1 MGELGV
7 IQYDIVVNVFSL
19 TIAAMG
25 VAAAFFLMQRNEV
38 LPRYKMGLTL
48 LGLVAGVSAYFYY
61 RLYGSWTEAFGVM
74 NGTLRS
80 SGTAFNEGLRYA
92 EWLLTAPLLLVA
104 FVRVLDMPAQQAR
117 LRSTVLGVLA
127 VEMIILRYPGQLSSA
142 AEGRWLWWGVALV
155 PAIIIVYQ
163 LYVGLASAINTEP
176 VESRNLARKAR
187 LLLVLTGAAYPVL
200 YLFPLVGVTGGI
212 AYTGMQA
219 GYAVADILSKV
230 AFGLLLFRMAA
241 IKSVPVE
248 EMPVLAGTLRAVKG

>member
-7 IQYDIVVNVFSL
+7 VQYDIVVNVFSL
-19 TIAAMG
+19 AIAAMG

-38 LPRYKMGLTL
+38 LPRYRMGLTL
-48 LGLVAGVSAYFYY
+48 LSLVAGVSAYFYY
-61 RLYGSWTEAFGVM
+61 RLYGSWVEAFSVV

-80 SGTAFNEGLRYA
+80 GGATFNEGLRYA

-104 FVRVLDMPAQQAR
+104 FVHVLDMPAQQAR
-117 LRSTVLGVLA
+117 LRSTVLSVLA

-163 LYVGLASAINTEP
+163 LYVGLSSAINTEP
-176 VESRNLARKAR
+176 LESRKLVRKAR

-200 YLFPLVGVTGGI
+200 YLLPLVGVTGGI
-212 AYTGMQA
+212 PYTGMQA
-219 GYAVADILSKV
+219 GYAVADILSKAV
-230 AFGLLLFRMAA
+230 FGLMLFRIAA
-241 IKSVPVE
+241 IKSMPLE
-248 EMPVLAGTLRAVKG
+248 EVPVLAGTLRAVKG

>member
-19 TIAAMG
+19 TLAAMG

-104 FVRVLDMPAQQAR
+104 LVHVLDMPAQQAR

-127 VEMIILRYPGQLSSA
+127 VEMIILRFPGSFPALPRGAGSGGAWRWCRPSSSSISFMSA
-142 AEGRWLWWGVALV
+142 WPRPSTPSRWSPGTW
-155 PAIIIVYQ
+155 PARP
-163 LYVGLASAINTEP
+163 ACS
-176 VESRNLARKAR
+176 S
-187 LLLVLTGAAYPVL
+187 
-200 YLFPLVGVTGGI
+200 
-212 AYTGMQA
+212 
-219 GYAVADILSKV
+219 S
-230 AFGLLLFRMAA
+230 
-241 IKSVPVE
+241 
-248 EMPVLAGTLRAVKG
+248 